1 MTKEK
6 FFTQNVAIILKH
18 ELKLKKDGIGKYK
31 YFIEYGIPKRMKYFK
46 TKHEAY
52 EWIKK
57 NKKYFPPTGVYR
69 RREEPEWLRRI
80 S

>member
-6 FFTQNVAIILKH
+6 FFTQNAAIILKH
-18 ELKLKKDGIGKYK
+18 ELKLNKDGKYK

-52 EWIKK
+52 DWIKK

-69 RREEPEWLRRI
+69 RREEPEWLMRI